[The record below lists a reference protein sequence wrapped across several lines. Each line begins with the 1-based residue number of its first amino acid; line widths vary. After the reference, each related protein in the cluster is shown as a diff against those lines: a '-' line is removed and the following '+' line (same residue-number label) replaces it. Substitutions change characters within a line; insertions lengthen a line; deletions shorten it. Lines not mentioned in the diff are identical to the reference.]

1 MANESAAE
9 TTASFQIC
17 ATDQNGCEVCRS
29 TSISVRD
36 KFDGSYT
43 GSFSGTA
50 TDQGQSQGVSGAVAF
65 TVSKL
70 GITVTAPGSG
80 SGGINSTG
88 SATFG
93 SAGGSVG
100 TGDANCSFNGK
111 FVQANAAGTQATAS
125 GGWSCSFDGGQGSAS
140 GTWSAGD

>member
-1 MANESAAE
+1 
-9 TTASFQIC
+9 
-17 ATDQNGCEVCRS
+17 
-29 TSISVRD
+29 
-36 KFDGSYT
+36 
-43 GSFSGTA
+43 
-50 TDQGQSQGVSGAVAF
+50 VAF

-80 SGGINSTG
+80 SGAINSSG

-100 TGDANCSFNGK
+100 TGDASCSFNGN
-111 FVQANAAGTQATAS
+111 FVQANPAGTKATAS
-125 GGWSCSFDGGQGSAS
+125 GGWSCTFDGGQGTAS